1 MDQRIRRLIV
11 MVVSCFGLL
20 AVVTA
25 PVNAQS
31 DTCAD
36 LKKDIIEMKA
46 DLDEYKKARGLDPD
60 TRSGL
65 MREVAEIRKDL
76 QEYLSDPKSDRNEKS
91 KASDG
96 LRLLSELEDGV
107 TKGEIARVVSSY
119 AKIIEVYEWFYEN
132 EDCD

>member
-1 MDQRIRRLIV
+1 M
-11 MVVSCFGLL
+11 MVSCFGLL

-36 LKKDIIEMKA
+36 LKKDISEMKG
-46 DLDEYKKARGLDPD
+46 DLDDYKKARELDPD
-60 TRSGL
+60 TRSAL
-65 MREVAEIRKDL
+65 VQEVAEIRNDL
-76 QEYLSDPKSDRNEKS
+76 QEYLSDPKSDRNERS
-91 KASDG
+91 KANEG

-107 TKGEIARVVSSY
+107 TKGEIAKVVSSY
-119 AKIIEVYEWFYEN
+119 AKIIELYEWFYED